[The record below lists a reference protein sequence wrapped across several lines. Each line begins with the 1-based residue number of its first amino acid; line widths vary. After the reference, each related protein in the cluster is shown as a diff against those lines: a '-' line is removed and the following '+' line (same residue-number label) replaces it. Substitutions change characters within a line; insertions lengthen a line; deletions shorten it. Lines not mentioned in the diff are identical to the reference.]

1 VTPIETSGEPLSG
14 GAQHASDPAIGSSTG
29 GVSTGGVGTGGV
41 STGGAAGADAAGG
54 GTVTG
59 PVTQPISGPVARSR
73 SQTWF
78 GESGALRRFV
88 TRWGF
93 PLFVL
98 LILFLG
104 REVLLPFVFAGL
116 IAYILTPVV
125 HWMVDRADGTRRMPR
140 GLAIVVCYLVFIS
153 LVAGFLFLLVPR
165 LSRDVA
171 RLGKEAPGLYKRI
184 NEEWTPE
191 VALWIE
197 GRFPSL
203 SRPKPVPVV
212 EESAPAPDVALPPGT
227 AFTMTPL
234 PDGGY
239 AMQLAP
245 NGIDVKPQADGS
257 FHVQTVET
265 RPEPASLEDKLRSFV
280 KKTLLGLQ
288 DKLNDVVRLGQSLIV
303 GFIRGIFLFFFTL
316 MIGAFVLIDL
326 EKVHG
331 FLRSLFPANVRDD
344 YDVIIAGIDRGLSGV
359 IRGQLVIC
367 VINSLF
373 TYVGLL
379 TFGVKYKLILAM
391 VAGLM
396 SLIPIFGSILS
407 SVPIVLVALVSGD
420 EGIDIFRGVAM
431 TLWIIGIHFIEANV
445 LNPKIIGTAAKIHPV
460 LVIFSLFLGEHAFG
474 LVGALLA
481 VPVLSAISVVFMYLY
496 RKAWKDVPRTPGRGG
511 GGPHG
516 RPADPASIAAPP
528 T

>member
-1 VTPIETSGEPLSG
+1 MSSIDPSGDVPSGTVQRAGEP
-14 GAQHASDPAIGSSTG
+14 AS
-29 GVSTGGVGTGGV
+29 
-41 STGGAAGADAAGG
+41 AAGAGSGTGAGSIA
-54 GTVTG
+54 
-59 PVTQPISGPVARSR
+59 PPISAPVARAR
-73 SQTWF
+73 SQSWF
-78 GESGALRRFV
+78 GEGGTLRRFV

-125 HWMVDRADGTRRMPR
+125 HWMADRADGTRRMPR
-140 GLAIVVCYLVFIS
+140 GVAIAICYLVFIS
-153 LVAGFLFLLVPR
+153 LVAGFLLLLVPR

-171 RLGKEAPGLYKRI
+171 RLGKETPALLDRV
-184 NEEWTPE
+184 NNEWTPE
-191 VALWIE
+191 VARWLE

-203 SRPKPVPVV
+203 ARVKPQVADEPGTWPDPT
-212 EESAPAPDVALPPGT
+212 APLDTPLPPGT
-227 AFTMTPL
+227 AVTATPL
-234 PDGGY
+234 RDGRF
-239 AMQLAP
+239 ALQLAP
-245 NGIDVKPQADGS
+245 NGIDVKLQPDGS
-257 FHVQTVET
+257 YHIETNDT

-280 KKTLLGLQ
+280 KSALFGLQ
-288 DKLNDVVRLGQSLIV
+288 SKLNDAVRLGQSLIV

-316 MIGAFVLIDL
+316 MIGAFILIDL
-326 EKVHG
+326 EKVHA

-367 VINSLF
+367 VINSVL
-373 TYVGLL
+373 TYIGLL
-379 TFGVKYKLILAM
+379 VFGVKYKLILAV

-407 SVPIVLVALVSGD
+407 SVPIVIVALVSGD
-420 EGIDIFRGVAM
+420 EGIEVFRGVAM

-460 LVIFSLFLGEHAFG
+460 LVIFSLFLGEHAYG

-496 RKAWKDVPRTPGRGG
+496 RKAWKDAPRPPARIGSS
-511 GGPHG
+511 GPAK
-516 RPADPASIAAPP
+516 PEAAPVATPP

>member
-1 VTPIETSGEPLSG
+1 
-14 GAQHASDPAIGSSTG
+14 
-29 GVSTGGVGTGGV
+29 
-41 STGGAAGADAAGG
+41 
-54 GTVTG
+54 
-59 PVTQPISGPVARSR
+59 
-73 SQTWF
+73 
-78 GESGALRRFV
+78 
-88 TRWGF
+88 
-93 PLFVL
+93 
-98 LILFLG
+98 
-104 REVLLPFVFAGL
+104 
-116 IAYILTPVV
+116 
-125 HWMVDRADGTRRMPR
+125 
-140 GLAIVVCYLVFIS
+140 
-153 LVAGFLFLLVPR
+153 
-165 LSRDVA
+165 VA

-191 VALWIE
+191 VAHWIE

-203 SRPKPVPVV
+203 ARPKQVV
-212 EESAPAPDVALPPGT
+212 EETAASDDALPPGT
-227 AFTMTPL
+227 AFTARPL
-234 PDGGY
+234 AGGGY
-239 AMQLAP
+239 ALQLTP
-245 NGIDVKPQADGS
+245 SGVDVTMMADGS
-257 FHVQTVET
+257 YHLHTTEL
-265 RPEPASLEDKLRSFV
+265 RPEPPTLEDKLRSFV
-280 KKTLLGLQ
+280 KDALLGLQ
-288 DKLNDVVRLGQSLIV
+288 SRLNDVVRLGQSLIV

-316 MIGAFVLIDL
+316 MIGAFVLVDL

-331 FLRSLFPANVRDD
+331 FLRSLFPSNVRDD

-379 TFGVKYKLILAM
+379 VFGVKYKLILAV

-396 SLIPIFGSILS
+396 SLVPIFGSILS

-420 EGIDIFRGVAM
+420 EGIDVVRGIAM

-496 RKAWKDVPRTPGRGG
+496 RKTWKDAPRPTGRGPTLPSG
-511 GGPHG
+511 TSTKP
-516 RPADPASIAAPP
+516 PDPTPLAAPP
-528 T
+528 S

>member
-1 VTPIETSGEPLSG
+1 VRSSAVHEVCYTRAVSPIEPSGDASSG
-14 GAQHASDPAIGSSTG
+14 GVHRPSDPSITA
-29 GVSTGGVGTGGV
+29 VG
-41 STGGAAGADAAGG
+41 AGAGSGAGS

-59 PVTQPISGPVARSR
+59 SVTQSISGAVARAR

-78 GESGALRRFV
+78 GEGGALRRFV

-93 PLFVL
+93 PLFVV

-116 IAYILTPVV
+116 IAYILTPLVQ
-125 HWMVDRADGTRRMPR
+125 WMADRPDGTRRMPR
-140 GLAIVVCYLVFIS
+140 GLAIVICYLVFIS

-171 RLGKEAPGLYKRI
+171 RLGKEAPALLDRI

-191 VALWIE
+191 AAHWIE
-197 GRFPSL
+197 GRFPS
-203 SRPKPVPVV
+203 RARVKPPADDQVV
-212 EESAPAPDVALPPGT
+212 APDATLPPGT
-227 AFTMTPL
+227 AFTATPL
-234 PDGGY
+234 ADGRY
-239 AMQLAP
+239 AMQLSP
-245 NGIDVKPQADGS
+245 NGIDVKIQPDGS
-257 FHVQTVET
+257 YHIET
-265 RPEPASLEDKLRSFV
+265 NDSRPEPASLEDKLRAFV
-280 KKTLLGLQ
+280 NKTLVGLQ
-288 DKLNDVVRLGQSLIV
+288 SKLNDVVRLGQSLIV

-316 MIGAFVLIDL
+316 MIGAFLLIDL
-326 EKVHG
+326 EKVHA
-331 FLRSLFPANVRDD
+331 FLRNLFPVNVRDD

-367 VINSLF
+367 VINSVL
-373 TYVGLL
+373 TYIGLL
-379 TFGVKYKLILAM
+379 VFGVKYKLILAV

-407 SVPIVLVALVSGD
+407 SVPIVIVALVSGD
-420 EGIDIFRGVAM
+420 EGIDVVRGVAM

-460 LVIFSLFLGEHAFG
+460 LVIFSLFLGEHAYG

-481 VPVLSAISVVFMYLY
+481 VPVLSAISVVFMFLY
-496 RKAWKDVPRTPGRGG
+496 RKAWKDTPRPPGRGG
-511 GGPHG
+511 SGPV
-516 RPADPASIAAPP
+516 APP
-528 T
+528 SEAVPVATPPT